1 MVDDE
6 FADASGAGAVETDA
20 GQIAGI
26 GRQDEVA
33 VAGGDEGQH
42 HQGIYTEADTQGSHG
57 GDGGGLAVNELGD
70 DKQDDGIGPWFG
82 GHNSGK
88 SSFQ

>member
-6 FADASGAGAVETDA
+6 FADASGAGPVETHA

-33 VAGGDEGQH
+33 VTCRDEGH
-42 HQGIYTEADTQGSHG
+42 HHLGIYVQADSERSDSGNG
-57 GDGGGLAVNELGD
+57 CGLAVD
-70 DKQDDGIGPWFG
+70 DC
-82 GHNSGK
+82 NS
-88 SSFQ
+88 